1 MWRREFMNAAT
12 TATKKIRNRS
22 IVVAGNKTLEMLSL
36 ALLLQRFA
44 YEVSSANTAAQALE
58 LISANRP
65 ALIITDVVLP
75 GMSGM
80 DLFHL
85 LKQDLR
91 TAFIPV
97 IFVIPLSD
105 VASERRCLD
114 SGAAACISK
123 PIQAEELFR
132 TVQQVIEPKPRAGI
146 RIDTRLP
153 VSLNNV
159 PLDCAKG
166 DCAIDLSE
174 HGIYV
179 PMHDPYPQNRRVTLQ
194 IHIKDRTISATGAV
208 LHSHPSGETPL
219 RKEPGMGLKFVNIAP
234 QDQDFIRTFI
244 RDEVNRDVKAALSR
258 TSSTR

>member
-1 MWRREFMNAAT
+1 MNPAT
-12 TATKKIRNRS
+12 TVRKKIRNRS

-36 ALLLQRFA
+36 SLLLQRFE

-58 LISANRP
+58 LISAKHP
-65 ALIITDVVLP
+65 ALIITDLVLP

-97 IFVIPLSD
+97 IFVIPQSD
-105 VASERRCLD
+105 VASERRCFD

-123 PIQAEELFR
+123 PVQAEELYR
-132 TVQQVIEPKPRAGI
+132 TVQEVIEPKPRAGI

-159 PLDCAKG
+159 PLDSAQG
-166 DCAIDLSE
+166 DCAVELSE

-179 PMHDPYPQNRRVTLQ
+179 PMPNPYPQNRRVTVQ

-208 LHSHPSGETPL
+208 LHSHTFGETPL
-219 RKEPGMGLKFVNIAP
+219 LKEPGMGLKFVNITP
-234 QDQDFIRTFI
+234 QDQDFIRAFI
-244 RDEVNRDVKAALSR
+244 RDEVNREVKAALSR
-258 TSSTR
+258 ISSTR

>member
-1 MWRREFMNAAT
+1 MKAAT
-12 TATKKIRNRS
+12 TGAKKKRNRS
-22 IVVAGNKTLEMLSL
+22 IVVAGNKTPELLALS
-36 ALLLQRFA
+36 LLLQRFE

-58 LISANRP
+58 LISAIRP
-65 ALIITDVVLP
+65 ALIITDMVLP

-114 SGAAACISK
+114 SGAVACISK
-123 PIQAEELFR
+123 PIQTEQLYR
-132 TVQQVIEPKPRAGI
+132 TIQEVIEPKPRAGI

-174 HGIYV
+174 YGIYV
-179 PMHDPYPQNRRVTLQ
+179 PMNDPYPQNRRVTVQ
-194 IHIKDRTISATGAV
+194 IHIKDRTISAIGAV
-208 LHSHPSGETPL
+208 LHSHTSGETPL
-219 RKEPGMGLKFVNIAP
+219 RKEPGMGLKFVDITP

-244 RDEVNRDVKAALSR
+244 LDEINRDVKAALSR
-258 TSSTR
+258 TSST

>member
-1 MWRREFMNAAT
+1 MNRAT
-12 TATKKIRNRS
+12 TATKKTRNRS
-22 IVVAGNKTLEMLSL
+22 IVVAGNKTMEMLSL
-36 ALLLQRFA
+36 SLLLQRFE

-65 ALIITDVVLP
+65 ALIITDLVLP

-97 IFVIPLSD
+97 IFVTPLSD
-105 VASERRCLD
+105 VGSERRCLD

-123 PIQAEELFR
+123 PILAEELYR
-132 TVQQVIEPKPRAGI
+132 TVQEIIEPKPRAGI
-146 RIDTRLP
+146 RIDARLA

-159 PLDCAKG
+159 PLDCARG
-166 DCAIDLSE
+166 DCAVDLSE

-179 PMHDPYPQNRRVTLQ
+179 PTHNPYPQNRRVTVQ
-194 IHIKDRTISATGAV
+194 IHIKDRTISATGTV
-208 LHSHPSGETPL
+208 LHSHTSTSGEAPSH
-219 RKEPGMGLKFVNIAP
+219 KEPGMGLKFVNIDP

-244 RDEVNRDVKAALSR
+244 RDEINRDIKAALSR
-258 TSSTR
+258 AADGNR